1 MKLCTY
7 ISSYVVQVSPYNPHP
22 YFIQQKKSKFDDS
35 IFSMSITEK
44 LVLDKKGKP
53 VAVQIPVD
61 QYKKLLDLA
70 EEMEDIKAYDK
81 AMKRKHNFIP
91 FDEAVKELKAKRKSS
106 K

>member
-1 MKLCTY
+1 MG
-7 ISSYVVQVSPYNPHP
+7 
-22 YFIQQKKSKFDDS
+22 
-35 IFSMSITEK
+35 ITEQ
-44 LVLDKKGKP
+44 LILNKKGKT

-61 QYKKLLDLA
+61 QYKKLLELA

-91 FDEAVKELKAKRKSS
+91 FDKAVKELKAKRKSS